1 MPTKLLLALIPL
13 FATSCAMTQGG
24 LSGSGPVHVV
34 SDTVISGFAFPESVG
49 CDASEKVLYVSQFG
63 GTELKP
69 GEKDG
74 KGFISK
80 VGLDGRVIEQRVF
93 GDTMNKPKGIW
104 VEGGRLWVTD
114 IDGVWIFDTKSKK
127 GRKLAIPGAEFAND
141 VTMRDGVVWVSDNRS
156 DQLFRIEPADFLA
169 ASVEP
174 RVTTVWAKR
183 DVYPNGLWPA
193 KDGSLLMAGFQA
205 ADKPKGIYWMGNDN
219 MPKPRTQP
227 IGRLDGLMELPD
239 GSILA
244 TDWNTGSFFRWTVP
258 DGVQPLAKDFKGPAD
273 FCVMGDTAY
282 VPDLVQGQ
290 VRIVKLAR

>member
-1 MPTKLLLALIPL
+1 MRTKLLFALIPM
-13 FATSCAMTQGG
+13 FAASCATMEGG
-24 LSGSGPVHVV
+24 GAPGGPMHVV

-80 VGLDGRVIEQRVF
+80 VALDGRVIEQRVF
-93 GDTMNKPKGIW
+93 SDTMNKPKGIW

-114 IDGVWIFDTKSKK
+114 IDGVWIFDTRSKK
-127 GRKLAIPGAEFAND
+127 GRKIAIPGAEFAND
-141 VTMRDGVVWVSDNRS
+141 VTMRNGVVWVSDNRT
-156 DQLFRIEPADFLA
+156 DQLFRIEPADFLD
-169 ASVEP
+169 ASTEP

-183 DVYPNGLWPA
+183 EVYPNGLWPA
-193 KDGSLLMAGFQA
+193 KDGTLLMAGFLA
-205 ADKPKGIYWMGNDN
+205 ADKPKPVYSMGHDN
-219 MPKPRTQP
+219 MTKPVTQP
-227 IGRLDGLMELPD
+227 IGRLDGLAQLPD
-239 GSILA
+239 GSLLA
-244 TDWNTGSFFRWTVP
+244 TDWDSGSFFRYTVQ
-258 DGVQPLAKDFKGPAD
+258 DGVQPLAKNFKGPAD
-273 FCVMGDTAY
+273 FCMMGDTAY